1 MKRQALR
8 RRYGHAMSPDKKEHL
23 FRILDL
29 TFGSPANQRRGFR
42 DEDAAA
48 FSAATLLA
56 SRTKAKF
63 GSVIEVVKEW
73 YRR

>member
-1 MKRQALR
+1 
-8 RRYGHAMSPDKKEHL
+8 MSPDKKEHL